1 MALTRKILLAAK
13 IESTYG
19 TDPVPTGALNFIQCG
34 SIEITPI
41 ESDNVQS
48 AALQGF
54 IGNST
59 RGTIV
64 ANKRV
69 SVTFDVELQA
79 RAPQVLLQ
87 LLGRCL
93 RQPVYLRL
101 LFQAQALLT
110 LVSAAALTVPRFI
123 VFMTTLAIK
132 LQALVGL
139 LALT

>member
-1 MALTRKILLAAK
+1 MALTRKKFLVAK

-19 TDPVPTGALNFIQCG
+19 TDPVLSGGSDAIQVTNV
-34 SIEITPI
+34 EVTPI

-69 SVTFDVELQA
+69 SVTFDVELA
-79 RAPQVLLQ
+79 GSGTPGTAPAFGLL
-87 LLGRCL
+87 LKAAG
-93 RQPVYLRL
+93 YLRL
-101 LFQAQALLT
+101 LLQAQALLT
-110 LVSAAALTVPRFI
+110 LVSAAALTVPLCTAFT
-123 VFMTTLAIK
+123 MALAIK
-132 LQALVGL
+132 SQAPVEL